1 MEAEVVEAEVVEAKV
16 KKHASIEDVN
26 VHLLDKLDEL
36 IENIKPKDADMVRA
50 ITESVAKLNASL
62 KGNNIFKTQET
73 EEERLEREANEV
85 LVDAL
90 KG

>member
-1 MEAEVVEAEVVEAKV
+1 MEAEVVETKV

-36 IENIKPKDADMVRA
+36 IDDINPKDADMVRA

-62 KGNNIFKTQET
+62 KGNNIFTPRET
-73 EEERLEREANEV
+73 DEERLEREANEAIYAAV
-85 LVDAL
+85 SQ
-90 KG
+90 

>member
-1 MEAEVVEAEVVEAKV
+1 MEAEVVEAKV

-36 IENIKPKDADMVRA
+36 IDDINPKDADMVRA

-62 KGNNIFKTQET
+62 KGNNIFKPQET
-73 EEERLEREANEV
+73 EEERLEREAGDV
-85 LVDAL
+85 LADAL
-90 KG
+90 RG

>member
-1 MEAEVVEAEVVEAKV
+1 MEAEVIEARI

-36 IENIKPKDADMVRA
+36 IDDINPKDADMVRA

-62 KGNNIFKTQET
+62 KGNNIFKPQET
-73 EEERLEREANEV
+73 EEERIEREAQE
-85 LVDAL
+85 AL
-90 KG
+90 AAAMKGE